1 VERGLPRLIGTVRPP
16 SGSDTP
22 QPRLSVITPVY
33 NVEPYLPE
41 CIESVLRQSLAP
53 LEMLIVDDGSTDGTA
68 AVIARYAA
76 QDPRVRGF
84 TGPNRGVSHAR
95 NVAMHHARGAYFAL
109 LDGDDAWEPTF
120 AATFVGLLD
129 RNPQVGIFTS
139 NARNIG
145 GPLDGRPV
153 MSWPPEPQEVRFS
166 DMIERVDAMCIM
178 SVFRRSVYEAIG
190 GFNESLMRSEDYE
203 YWLRAAAAGFTVMTH
218 PEPLGR
224 YRRRPDSM
232 MSNQRAMYEGMM
244 RVLTLAREF
253 RKRPRADEL
262 GAIDRQLSRL
272 QTEYLLLMGKAALS
286 RRDFADARSRFME
299 LYRRNRKPM
308 HLLTAAALQVA
319 PSAVLAAYQARQRV
333 IGRRAG
339 S

>member
-1 VERGLPRLIGTVRPP
+1 
-16 SGSDTP
+16 
-22 QPRLSVITPVY
+22 
-33 NVEPYLPE
+33 
-41 CIESVLRQSLAP
+41 
-53 LEMLIVDDGSTDGTA
+53 
-68 AVIARYAA
+68 
-76 QDPRVRGF
+76 
-84 TGPNRGVSHAR
+84 
-95 NVAMHHARGAYFAL
+95 
-109 LDGDDAWEPTF
+109 
-120 AATFVGLLD
+120 
-129 RNPQVGIFTS
+129 
-139 NARNIG
+139 
-145 GPLDGRPV
+145 
-153 MSWPPEPQEVRFS
+153 
-166 DMIERVDAMCIM
+166 
-178 SVFRRSVYEAIG
+178 
-190 GFNESLMRSEDYE
+190 
-203 YWLRAAAAGFTVMTH
+203 MTH
-218 PEPLGR
+218 PEPVGR

-232 MSNQRAMYEGMM
+232 MSNQPAMYEGML